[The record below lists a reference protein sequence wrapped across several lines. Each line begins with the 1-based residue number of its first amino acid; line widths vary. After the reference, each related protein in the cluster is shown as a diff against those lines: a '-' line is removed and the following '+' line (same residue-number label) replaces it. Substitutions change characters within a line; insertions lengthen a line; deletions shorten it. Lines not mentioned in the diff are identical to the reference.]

1 MNITRLCLRDS
12 WIFNNKHYIFNK
24 NINNYKK
31 TYNLKQFNNKYYILK
46 VNKQW
51 FYLIWVCLIQKKKKW
66 NLIIT
71 IILIKYK
78 LIIRMNSIIFQKPI
92 HNIMDMVDE
101 IKLFIFLFT

>member
-1 MNITRLCLRDS
+1 MS
-12 WIFNNKHYIFNK
+12 
-24 NINNYKK
+24 
-31 TYNLKQFNNKYYILK
+31 
-46 VNKQW
+46 
-51 FYLIWVCLIQKKKKW
+51 VCLIQKKKKW

-78 LIIRMNSIIFQKPI
+78 LIIRMDSIIFQKPI